1 MRGLRFHILVVLL
14 ALQFLTV
21 SVVSFGV
28 LKLVQRHMEEQARMA
43 TENIAE
49 IAALTMAAAL
59 DPERDLTEPANL
71 FDLARIAE
79 IFCSNYGGM
88 QAHVLDGRLDPLV
101 SWPTYNE
108 SAWSHGSDARVA
120 MLGSQSLS
128 EVANAADGV
137 RQVEAFSPLIL
148 DDVVVGVV
156 VILRPLGEV
165 QRTMN
170 LTQQL
175 LVWYLCLSSVVT
187 LIVGFF
193 LLSRTVIRPLE
204 VLGRATER
212 VADGDLAGH
221 VDEVGPG
228 EMGRLARSFNRMMD
242 RIRAGRDQLQ
252 QRVRE
257 LADSNARLESAQQEV
272 VRSERLATVGQ
283 LAAGVAHEVGN
294 PLSAIMGLVELL
306 NDDLDI
312 EDRHDT
318 VRRIQAE
325 LARIDRTIRELL
337 DYARMRSNPSA
348 RVRISQPIETA
359 IRLLSHHSRG
369 KQVKVAQ
376 SLPDPAPVLGVH
388 EDQMVQ
394 VLLNLLLNAA
404 DAMQGQGVVEVSVT
418 APDEGWVEVRIQDH
432 GPGIPEH
439 LLPRIFDPFFTTK
452 SPGVGTG
459 LGLAI
464 CERVVAGY
472 GGRLTVESTADGVT
486 VTVRL
491 PAAVSAESDAIVRH
505 V

>member
-21 SVVSFGV
+21 AVVSFGV

-43 TENIAE
+43 TENLAG

-59 DPERDLTEPANL
+59 EPELELTDPTNL
-71 FDLARIAE
+71 FDLARISE
-79 IFCSNYGGM
+79 IFCNNYGGM
-88 QAHVLDGRLDPLV
+88 QAHVLDARLDPLV

-108 SAWSHGSDARVA
+108 SAWSHGSDAQVVL
-120 MLGSQSLS
+120 LGLQPLS
-128 EVANAADGV
+128 EVATAADGV
-137 RQVEAFSPLIL
+137 RQVEAFAPLVL
-148 DDVVVGVV
+148 DDVAVGVV

-175 LVWYLCLSSVVT
+175 LVLYLALGSVVT
-187 LIVGFF
+187 LVVGFL
-193 LLSRTVIRPLE
+193 LLSRTVVRPLE

-212 VADGDLAGH
+212 VAEGDLAGH
-221 VDEVGPG
+221 VEEAGPG
-228 EMGRLARSFNRMMD
+228 ELGRLARSFNRMVD
-242 RIRAGRDQLQ
+242 RIRVGRDQLQ
-252 QRVRE
+252 HRVLE
-257 LADSNARLESAQQEV
+257 LAESHARLESAQDEV

-294 PLSAIMGLVELL
+294 PLSAVMGLVELL
-306 NDDLDI
+306 DDDLDDA
-312 EDRHDT
+312 DRHDT

-337 DYARMRSNPSA
+337 DYARLRSNPSA
-348 RVRISQPIETA
+348 RVVVTQPLETA
-359 IRLLSHHSRG
+359 IRLLSHHLRG
-369 KQVKVAQ
+369 RQVKVEVTMPER
-376 SLPDPAPVLGVH
+376 SLMVGVH
-388 EDQMVQ
+388 EDQLVQ

-404 DAMQGQGVVEVSVT
+404 DAMQGQGVVKLDVVS
-418 APDEGWVEVRIQDH
+418 AEAGWVDLVIRDH
-432 GPGIPEH
+432 GPGIPESI
-439 LLPRIFDPFFTTK
+439 LPRIFDPFFTTK

-472 GGRLTVESTADGVT
+472 GGHLKVESTSSGVT
-486 VTVRL
+486 VTLRVPEVS
-491 PAAVSAESDAIVRH
+491 PAEG
-505 V
+505 